1 MRPIW
6 HGPASCAARRGGNV
20 GGGAPAFTAMA
31 ILDRPR
37 STSLPLATRP
47 WSASLSRLPR
57 AMMTTSASSCRASRL
72 GIACGVSPIEGPC
85 SATIWMPVSRSYFAA
100 SAWKAAVKPP
110 DVTTCNS
117 RTFAGFVSRASAGRQ
132 RHSAPAAMPAPARR
146 GAASRFET
154 LEIGLPSYLSSGRPA
169 RLRVLVVTVSCRGRG
184 LSHRALRGTKP
195 HMGRFDQMQ

>member
-20 GGGAPAFTAMA
+20 GGGG
-31 ILDRPR
+31 RPYR
-37 STSLPLATRP
+37 HGDLGQAEIDLATLGDQALVGQFVQAAACHDDDIGVLMPRQP
-47 WSASLSRLPR
+47 VGDRLR
-57 AMMTTSASSCRASRL
+57 CFAHR
-72 GIACGVSPIEGPC
+72 GPC